1 MCFLKVKDGHLTILT
16 DCPILSFWPEL
27 SNCSH
32 LESVMV
38 CVMIKI
44 FSKFNFEK
52 KKKEAGM
59 EPYTVTIMAQVSQL
73 TFLYLLRLAIT
84 PYCP

>member
-16 DCPILSFWPEL
+16 NCPFLSFWPEL
-27 SNCSH
+27 PNCSH

-44 FSKFNFEK
+44 FRKIDFEK
-52 KKKEAGM
+52 RKKAGM
-59 EPYTVTIMAQVSQL
+59 EPAVTIVD
-73 TFLYLLRLAIT
+73 TG
-84 PYCP
+84 

>member
-1 MCFLKVKDGHLTILT
+1 MLLKVKDGHLTILT
-16 DCPILSFWPEL
+16 DCPFLSFWPEL
-27 SNCSH
+27 PNCSH

-44 FSKFNFEK
+44 YSKFNFEK

-59 EPYTVTIMAQVSQL
+59 EPYTVTIVG
-73 TFLYLLRLAIT
+73 TG
-84 PYCP
+84 